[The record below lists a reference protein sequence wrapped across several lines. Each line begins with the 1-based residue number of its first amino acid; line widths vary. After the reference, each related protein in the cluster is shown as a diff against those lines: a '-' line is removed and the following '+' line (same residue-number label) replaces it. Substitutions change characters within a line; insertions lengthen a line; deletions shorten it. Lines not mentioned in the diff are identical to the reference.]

1 MAKNSDTLKAGKKK
15 GKTFKTKAAA
25 KKEIAADVPLE
36 KVWDPTTKSWYWRQ
50 KYDDDQLKIMRGGRY
65 PRA

>member
-1 MAKNSDTLKAGKKK
+1 MANSDKLKAGKKK
-15 GKTFKTKAAA
+15 GKTFKTKTAA
-25 KKEIAADVPLE
+25 KKELASDVPIE

-50 KYDDDQLKIMRGGRY
+50 KYDDDQLKIMRGGGY